1 MANNVTLTE
10 LIDMLSELFTNMNN
24 LDKTYYDMF
33 YNPTPLDITLER
45 YDENGVLQKVVLPNR
60 AKDKDAIIVGS
71 GDPEGKIAA
80 GIGKLYMDGNNS
92 YLYYK
97 TQGTALAP
105 TVSGWM
111 LIFTTIN
118 AGTTFQLVSEKGQ
131 ANGYA
136 PLNENKKVPAEFLEA
151 TELTYYDTKQKCFI
165 EIALKTILT
174 WACTNTGLD
183 FDVFWT
189 GTDPDIGVRTV
200 ELTESTLTEHPL
212 NDTIVT
218 KTGDV
223 QVNVADG
230 VATGFDASNYLQ
242 TSMVYTN
249 LNFTTGTVNQVDE
262 TLVEANGNKIIIK
275 ASATQTTVTTNR
287 EELKVNSTFT
297 GVKPIGTQ
305 EDVVSFKDKLEWHNA
320 VCTKQ
325 GELIIDNVGD
335 VTGFSSNNY
344 LAPTSNWHSSDTLD
358 ITFTTGSDITT
369 GQAIIGNNMSVA
381 IKDGHL
387 GYNKLT
393 DKTFAP
399 VVEISASTVYHLQI
413 SYDSAKE
420 SNVVKYSLDGVS
432 YTEITPAEA
441 GNLFL
446 LGTWA
451 IGKGI
456 LDGESNVPFLGS
468 VQSTDC
474 AITTGGVKTTF
485 SEVTQKWYNQADIA
499 TTLDAHDLAIES
511 GTPQNGDVVTVN
523 YVTSKPMIN
532 SNEVELGAT
541 YNFKFVLDEEDPYTF
556 YPQVEING
564 EWVSAGDAVRV
575 DNTEMNIGKGVFN
588 GSINLLQSTQD
599 VTQNVVTKNYTEVG
613 TLLYN
618 LGVAGGFSDVNYIDI
633 NTPQSELDLVLRTGA
648 TVTTGNILDNPGS
661 VANNLYLSPEG
672 VVTYT
677 NAGTATATNL
687 TVTANTSYD
696 FKCVKAGD
704 VWGIQF
710 STDKQTWTDLA
721 VGESKDF
728 TSLFTGAKVAI
739 GQGFEGTVDVSASK
753 VDSIPMYTLTRQVTE
768 VGATLARTV
777 ITYRWMDAEGVEQD
791 LTELGLDLKSGTPVT
806 GDILTLT
813 YTTTEF

>member
-1 MANNVTLTE
+1 M
-10 LIDMLSELFTNMNN
+10 
-24 LDKTYYDMF
+24 
-33 YNPTPLDITLER
+33 
-45 YDENGVLQKVVLPNR
+45 
-60 AKDKDAIIVGS
+60 
-71 GDPEGKIAA
+71 
-80 GIGKLYMDGNNS
+80 
-92 YLYYK
+92 
-97 TQGTALAP
+97 
-105 TVSGWM
+105 
-111 LIFTTIN
+111 
-118 AGTTFQLVSEKGQ
+118 
-131 ANGYA
+131 
-136 PLNENKKVPAEFLEA
+136 
-151 TELTYYDTKQKCFI
+151 
-165 EIALKTILT
+165 
-174 WACTNTGLD
+174 
-183 FDVFWT
+183 
-189 GTDPDIGVRTV
+189 
-200 ELTESTLTEHPL
+200 
-212 NDTIVT
+212 
-218 KTGDV
+218 
-223 QVNVADG
+223 
-230 VATGFDASNYLQ
+230 
-242 TSMVYTN
+242 
-249 LNFTTGTVNQVDE
+249 
-262 TLVEANGNKIIIK
+262 
-275 ASATQTTVTTNR
+275 
-287 EELKVNSTFT
+287 
-297 GVKPIGTQ
+297 
-305 EDVVSFKDKLEWHNA
+305 
-320 VCTKQ
+320 
-325 GELIIDNVGD
+325 
-335 VTGFSSNNY
+335 
-344 LAPTSNWHSSDTLD
+344 
-358 ITFTTGSDITT
+358 
-369 GQAIIGNNMSVA
+369 
-381 IKDGHL
+381 
-387 GYNKLT
+387 
-393 DKTFAP
+393 
-399 VVEISASTVYHLQI
+399 EISASTVYHLQI

-485 SEVTQKWYNQADIA
+485 SEVTQKWYNQADVA

-511 GTPQNGDVVTVN
+511 GTPQSGDVVTVN

-575 DNTEMNIGKGVFN
+575 DNTEMSIGKGVFN

-618 LGVAGGFSDVNYIDI
+618 LGVAGGVSDVNYIDI

-704 VWGIQF
+704 VWGIQY
-710 STDKQTWTDLA
+710 STDQQTWTDLA
-721 VGESKDF
+721 VGDNKDF
-728 TSLFTGAKVAI
+728 TSLFTGTKVAI
-739 GQGFEGTVDVSASK
+739 GQGFEGTIDVSASK
-753 VDSIPMYTLTRQVTE
+753 VDSLPMYTLARQVTE
-768 VGATLARTV
+768 SGATLARTV

-791 LTELGLDLKSGTPVT
+791 LASLGLELSSGTPVT
-806 GDILTLT
+806 GDKLTLT